1 MAGAWRGEIGPSGI
15 SLKLIARWTT
25 HEADGLGDGLAVLRA
40 SVDCVDIGDVDAIEA
55 GGVGIDD
62 GLRFLADVAEP
73 LDLPA
78 LPGAACEEVLEEEEG
93 DVSFSPQ
100 EARTLFSTL
109 TVSSRNINDNWS
121 L

>member
-1 MAGAWRGEIGPSGI
+1 M
-15 SLKLIARWTT
+15 
-25 HEADGLGDGLAVLRA
+25 LRA
-40 SVDCVDIGDVDAIEA
+40 SVDCVDIGDVDAVEA

-62 GLRFLADVAEP
+62 GLRFFVNVAEP

-78 LPGAACEEVLEEEEG
+78 LAGAAFEEVLEEEEDDD

-109 TVSSRNINDNWS
+109 TVSSRNINDSWS